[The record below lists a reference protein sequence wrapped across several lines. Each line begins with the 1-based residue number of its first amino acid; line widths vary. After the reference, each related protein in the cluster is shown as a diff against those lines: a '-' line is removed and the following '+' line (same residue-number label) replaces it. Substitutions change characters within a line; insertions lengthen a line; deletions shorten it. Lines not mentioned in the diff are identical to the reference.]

1 MIQVHHTYCAPCF
14 YYYCISTTS
23 VYQGPLVYSISFG
36 FSDQEDLMTVA
47 KTQRT
52 LEEARL
58 GKTVKK
64 DLKTVQEHQSLDLVK
79 GQCTCVYGLV

>member
-1 MIQVHHTYCAPCF
+1 
-14 YYYCISTTS
+14 
-23 VYQGPLVYSISFG
+23 
-36 FSDQEDLMTVA
+36 MTVA